1 MAEHEVY
8 NDDIGG
14 IYNRINKYII
24 ECQESQ
30 SANVTAVNEFD
41 FDRMTKY
48 LAAMT
53 SYLNWVGDQPL
64 LDLPKTHPKLLVLG
78 PTPVLQDI
86 ENLFLV
92 DCIRLWERA
101 RDETTLSQSA
111 RNATGLLPFDM
122 LRIRKVIEKHSK
134 YMVEHIAKISP
145 IDFPESSPSTPE
157 T

>member
-1 MAEHEVY
+1 MEVY
-8 NDDIGG
+8 NDDVSG
-14 IYNRINKYII
+14 IWNRVNNYII

-41 FDRMTKY
+41 FKRNTNY
-48 LAAMT
+48 LIAMT
-53 SYLNWVGDQPL
+53 SYLKWIEDQPL
-64 LDLPKTHPKLLVLG
+64 LDLPKTHPKLLTLEE
-78 PTPVLQDI
+78 PPVLQKI

-101 RDETTLSQSA
+101 RDEVALSQSA
-111 RNATGLLPFDM
+111 RNATGLLEFDLVRM
-122 LRIRKVIEKHSK
+122 RAVIEKHSK
-134 YMVEHIAKISP
+134 YMTDHIQKVNP